1 MGGEPLLNKNC
12 KDYMYILRQYFQQS
26 RIWIITNGIL
36 LPKQDESFWKAC
48 QDNNIELHPTKYPIQ
63 IDWDFIKQQCHTY
76 NIPIIFFNNEQVE
89 KTSFKT
95 CLNPKGDSDPF
106 DNFVRCHRANHC
118 NQLKNGK
125 IYPCSVAANITH
137 FNNYFDEKLELSA
150 FDSIDIHADNIIYQ
164 DILHFVSK
172 PIPFCRYCDIK
183 KMTTQTWL
191 NSKKRILVNIM
202 RHLMFEFVLFL
213 CR

>member
-1 MGGEPLLNKNC
+1 M
-12 KDYMYILRQYFQQS
+12 
-26 RIWIITNGIL
+26 
-36 LPKQDESFWKAC
+36 
-48 QDNNIELHPTKYPIQ
+48 
-63 IDWDFIKQQCHTY
+63 
-76 NIPIIFFNNEQVE
+76 
-89 KTSFKT
+89 
-95 CLNPKGDSDPF
+95 
-106 DNFVRCHRANHC
+106 RCHRANHC

-137 FNNYFDEKLELSA
+137 CNNYFDEKLELSA